1 MPGTEDDAT
10 GWLEV
15 AAGVLVRRHA
25 GLDLNATVVLGDDS
39 CLVVDTRATLAQ
51 GRRLADAVRR
61 LTAAPW
67 TVACTHDHFDHW
79 YGNAAFAGPGVRVL
93 GHEAGRFDDAGR
105 ADAVAYLRGDGD
117 PVAAAQAASTPLV
130 PPTDR
135 VAARTRLE
143 LGGRHVLLV
152 YHGRGHTD
160 HDLLVEVPDA
170 GVLVAG
176 DLVEVCADPAMDDAY
191 PLEWPVTLARA
202 LAGAAGRPP
211 RTVVPGHGDV
221 VGAEVADDQR
231 ADLQR
236 LADRATEL
244 AAELATGLATGR
256 AAGLATGP
264 VAGAATVPDD
274 VLDRAAAGLPFDPA
288 TCRTAFRR
296 VLAGTPGADPGHG

>member
-1 MPGTEDDAT
+1 MSGTGRPRVPGSQQDAA
-10 GWLEV
+10 GWVEV

-25 GLDLNATVVLGDDS
+25 LLDVNTTVVLGDDA
-39 CLVVDTRATLAQ
+39 CLVVDTAATQAQ

-61 LTAAPW
+61 LTATPW

-117 PVAAAQAASTPLV
+117 PLAADEARRTPLV

-135 VAARTRLE
+135 VAAQTRLE

-152 YHGRGHTD
+152 HHGRGHTD

-176 DLVEVCADPAMDDAY
+176 DLVEVGADPAMDDAY

-221 VGAEVADDQR
+221 VAADVADEQR

-236 LADRATEL
+236 LAER
-244 AAELATGLATGR
+244 AAELATGLATGL
-256 AAGLATGP
+256 AAGT
-264 VAGAATVPDD
+264 VTVPDG

-288 TCRTAFRR
+288 TCRTALRR